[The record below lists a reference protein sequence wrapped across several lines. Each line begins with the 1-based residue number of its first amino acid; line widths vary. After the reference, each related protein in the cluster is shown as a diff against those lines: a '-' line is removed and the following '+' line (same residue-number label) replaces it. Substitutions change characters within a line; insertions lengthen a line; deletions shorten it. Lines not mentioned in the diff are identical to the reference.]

1 MQVPDEMVASQPGAV
16 SDDAAF
22 PLLESLPALVYIAD
36 SEGVPV
42 YCNRRLLEFNGSTLE
57 AMRAGE
63 WIDVVHPEDR
73 ARTMAAWQTGM
84 LNGEPYEFEHRARRF
99 DGEYRW
105 LLTRANPLY
114 GDDGTLTGWIGIS
127 TEIERARAA
136 EEALVASEE
145 RFAAFMEHVP
155 AAAWIKDAEGR
166 YVFAN
171 PEAVRAFGIGR
182 EDLYGRTDG
191 DVFPPDIAAEFAEND
206 RRVRDSGEALR
217 AMETLIEEDGPHRS
231 VVAKFPLPER
241 DGTLKYVGG
250 IAIDVTAQ
258 QAAEDRLR
266 EGEARYRAL
275 YQLADAS
282 STAHATAE
290 EKLMLLVEAASGLID
305 PAELH
310 EILPDLLQLAA
321 RLIEADAYALWSL
334 DAQSHTWTTISAAGL
349 SDTYLRNASSIAVDS
364 ATPSMQGTLV
374 AADVD
379 TETMLE
385 HRRAG
390 YRSEGVRSILVVPLR
405 IGEDGPATL
414 TFYYREKH
422 EATENEVRIAEA
434 LAGIASSAINSSLL
448 HTEQQRVN
456 AELVEANRRMAF
468 LSDASSVLSRA
479 AEHLD
484 TGAGDGLDPSPL
496 ANLAR
501 VLAPAF
507 ADICVIDVFESPE
520 HSRRLEVAAADGVD
534 LRNLAN
540 THLRDWKIG
549 PDDPTTVNELIASG
563 RSLLIENVTD
573 AWMEACAS
581 DEVQLAHARATG
593 ASSLIMAP
601 MRARGATI
609 GVFTAVSLDATHRY
623 TARDVLLVEEIARR
637 AAVAL
642 DNARLFEA
650 ARQTA
655 RELRVANAAKDEFL
669 GLVSHELKTP
679 ITTIL
684 GNAEVLERRFE
695 EIEPESRANALS
707 DIRGEAER
715 LHRIIDNL
723 LVLARLEQGKTL
735 EREPMLVRRVVE
747 LVVTAHRRAFPFR
760 EVIVRFDLP
769 PTPVLGSPQYLE
781 QTLRNLIGNAE
792 KYSPRDRPITVEASR
807 DGGDFVVRVLDEGPG
822 VREEE
827 IDSLF
832 TPFYR
837 SGATASMAH
846 GVGIGLAVCK
856 RLIEAQGGRVWAR
869 RRSAEGGSEFGFAL
883 PIVNDP
889 D

>member
-1 MQVPDEMVASQPGAV
+1 MQVPEDVVATQPGAH
-16 SDDAAF
+16 SDPAAF
-22 PLLESLPALVYIAD
+22 PLLEALPALVYIAD
-36 SEGVPV
+36 AEGVPV

-57 AMRAGE
+57 AMRDGE
-63 WIDVVHPEDR
+63 WIDVVHPDDR
-73 ARTMAAWQTGM
+73 ERTMSAWQAGIR
-84 LNGEPYEFEHRARRF
+84 NGEPYEFEQRARRF

-105 LLTRANPLY
+105 LLTRASPLY
-114 GDDGTLTGWIGIS
+114 GDDGTLTGWIGVS
-127 TEIERARAA
+127 AEIERARVA
-136 EEALVASEE
+136 EQALVASEQ

-191 DVFPPDIAAEFAEND
+191 DVFPPDVAAEFARND
-206 RRVRDSGEALR
+206 RRVRESGDALR
-217 AMETLIEEDGPHRS
+217 TTETLTEDDGPHRS
-231 VVAKFPLPER
+231 IVAKFPLPEP
-241 DGTLKYVGG
+241 DGAPQYVGG
-250 IAIDVTAQ
+250 IAVDVTAQ

-266 EGEARYRAL
+266 ESEARYRAL
-275 YQLADAS
+275 YELADAS
-282 STAHATAE
+282 STAHAAAE

-334 DAQSHTWTTISAAGL
+334 DAESHSWTTISSAGL
-349 SDTYLRNASSIAVDS
+349 SESYLQSASIAIDT
-364 ATPSMQGTLV
+364 ATPAMQGTLMV
-374 AADVD
+374 TDVD
-379 TETMLE
+379 TESMLE

-390 YRSEGVRSILVVPLR
+390 YRAEGVRSILVVPLR

-448 HTEQQRVN
+448 HMQQRRIN
-456 AELVEANRRMAF
+456 DELLDANRRLAF

-479 AEHLD
+479 FEHLD
-484 TGAGDGLDPSPL
+484 RGEGGGFDPSPL

-501 VLAPAF
+501 VLAPTF
-507 ADICVIDVFESPE
+507 ADVCVIDVFESPG
-520 HSRRLEVAAADGVD
+520 HSQRLDVAAADGID
-534 LRNLAN
+534 LQNLAH
-540 THLRDWKIG
+540 THLRDWRIG
-549 PDDPTTVNELIASG
+549 PGNATTVNELLAAG
-563 RSLLIENVTD
+563 RPLLVEHVTD
-573 AWMEACAS
+573 DWMQACAP
-581 DEVQLAHARATG
+581 DEGQLARARATG
-593 ASSLIMAP
+593 ARSLIMAP
-601 MRARGATI
+601 MRARGETI
-609 GVFTAVSLDATHRY
+609 GVFTTVSLDPAHHY
-623 TARDVLLVEEIARR
+623 TKRDLQLVEEIARR

-655 RELRVANAAKDEFL
+655 HELRVANAAKDEFL

-684 GNAEVLERRFE
+684 GNAEVLERRFDD
-695 EIEPESRANALS
+695 IEPESRLGALS

-723 LVLARLEQGKTL
+723 LVLARLEQGRTL

-747 LVVTAHRRAFPFR
+747 HVVSAHRRAFPSR
-760 EVIVRFDLP
+760 EMIVRFDLP

-792 KYSPRDRPITVEASR
+792 KYSPRDRPITVAASR
-807 DGGDFVVRVLDEGPG
+807 EGGDFVVRVLDEGPG
-822 VREEE
+822 VHEEE
-827 IDSLF
+827 IESLF

-869 RRSAEGGSEFGFAL
+869 RRSPEGGSEFGFAL
-883 PIVNDP
+883 PIVD
-889 D
+889 DGD

>member
-1 MQVPDEMVASQPGAV
+1 MQVPDEMVAAQPGAV
-16 SDDAAF
+16 GDPASF
-22 PLLESLPALVYIAD
+22 SLLEALPALLYVAD
-36 SEGVPV
+36 SEGAPI
-42 YCNRRLLEFNGSTLE
+42 YCNARLLEFNGSTLE
-57 AMRAGE
+57 AMRMGA
-63 WIDVVHPEDR
+63 WIDFVHPEDR
-73 ARTMAAWQTGM
+73 ERTIAAWQTGM

-105 LLTRANPLY
+105 LLTRASPLY
-114 GDDGTLTGWIGIS
+114 GDDGTLAGWIGVS
-127 TEIERARAA
+127 AEIERARAA
-136 EEALVASEE
+136 EQALVASEQ

-182 EDLYGRTDG
+182 EDLYGLTDA
-191 DVFPPDIAAEFAEND
+191 DVFPVEIASDFAEND
-206 RRVRDSGEALR
+206 RRVRESGQALR
-217 AMETLIEEDGPHRS
+217 TTETLIEDDGPHRS
-231 VVAKFPLPER
+231 IVAKFPLPEP
-241 DGTLKYVGG
+241 DGAPQYVGG
-250 IAIDVTAQ
+250 IAIDVTPQ

-266 EGEARYRAL
+266 ESEARYRAL
-275 YQLADAS
+275 YELADAS
-282 STAHATAE
+282 STAHAAAE

-305 PAELH
+305 PTELH

-334 DAQSHTWTTISAAGL
+334 DAESRAWTTISTAGL
-349 SDTYLRNASSIAVDS
+349 SEAYLRASSIAIDV

-374 AADVD
+374 VPDVD
-379 TETMLE
+379 AESILE

-390 YRSEGVRSILVVPLR
+390 YRAEGVRSILVVPLR
-405 IGEDGPATL
+405 IGDDGPATL
-414 TFYYREKH
+414 TFYYRQAH

-448 HTEQQRVN
+448 HTEQRRIN
-456 AELVEANRRMAF
+456 DALVDANRRLAF
-468 LSDASSVLSRA
+468 LADASSVLSRA
-479 AEHLD
+479 FEHVE
-484 TGAGDGLDPSPL
+484 TGEGDGFDPSPL

-507 ADICVIDVFESPE
+507 ADICVIDVFESPD
-520 HSRRLEVAAADGVD
+520 HSRRLDVAAADGVD
-534 LRNLAN
+534 LRNLAH

-549 PDDPTTVNELIASG
+549 PGESTTVNERLASG
-563 RSLLIENVTD
+563 RSLLVKHVTD
-573 AWMEACAS
+573 EWIEACAS
-581 DEVQLAHARATG
+581 DEEQLAHARATG
-593 ASSLIMAP
+593 AHSLIMAP
-601 MRARGATI
+601 MRARGETI
-609 GVFTAVSLDATHRY
+609 GVFTAVSLQASHHY
-623 TARDVLLVEEIARR
+623 TTQDLQLVEEIARR

-655 RELRVANAAKDEFL
+655 HELRVANAAKDEFL

-695 EIEPESRANALS
+695 NIEPESRAAALS

-735 EREPMLVRRVVE
+735 EREPMLVRRVVD
-747 LVVTAHRRAFPFR
+747 LVVTAHRRAFPLR
-760 EVIVRFDLP
+760 EIIVRFDLP

-792 KYSPRDRPITVEASR
+792 KYSPRDRPITVAASR
-807 DGGDFVVRVLDEGPG
+807 EGSDFVVRVLDEGPG

-827 IDSLF
+827 IASLF

-837 SGATASMAH
+837 SGATAAMAH

-856 RLIEAQGGRVWAR
+856 RLIEAQGGRVWAA
-869 RRSAEGGSEFGFAL
+869 RRSAGGGSEFGFAL
-883 PIVNDP
+883 PIVTDA